1 MANTTKKQ
9 EIKGN
14 IIMDDDSDMPAPQ
27 TKTYKHYL
35 KCTDRFMSL
44 INNALGSL
52 PYGTVITN
60 NEGEKKRLSELYKF
74 IEAKKD
80 KMEIQ
85 EMNTFISYMNNVE
98 FSKIRPFMEI
108 VENKQQQYLLWT
120 LIEE

>member
-1 MANTTKKQ
+1 MATNSKKK

-14 IIMDDDSDMPAPQ
+14 IIMDDDSAMPEPQ

-35 KCTDRFMSL
+35 KCTDKFLSL

-52 PYGTVITN
+52 PYGTIITN
-60 NEGEKKRLSELYKF
+60 NEGDRKKLVDLVRF

-80 KMEIQ
+80 KMEIG

-108 VENKQQQYLLWT
+108 VENKQQQYLLWS
-120 LIEE
+120 LVEE